1 MFSLD
6 PRRDS
11 ECSMIQQF
19 EVNSLAL
26 PRSSL
31 LLGDVSQKGNSLAQE
46 LFDFCGGTFPE
57 ADKSFDKLGCAH
69 YKNLNLSVFVIGL

>member
-11 ECSMIQQF
+11 EWGMIQQF

-31 LLGDVSQKGNSLAQE
+31 LLGDVSQKGNSLGQVAQE
-46 LFDFCGGTFPE
+46 LFDFWECVSTE
-57 ADKSFDKLGCAH
+57 ADKSFDKLGCAP
-69 YKNLNLSVFVIGL
+69 

>member
-11 ECSMIQQF
+11 EWGMIQQF

-31 LLGDVSQKGNSLAQE
+31 LLRDVSQKGNSLAQVAQKYFGNVSPQR
-46 LFDFCGGTFPE
+46 LTHILTSWDVHFI
-57 ADKSFDKLGCAH
+57 
-69 YKNLNLSVFVIGL
+69 YLSVLVIGL